1 MGRKVK
7 ACFDQSYLPTLYHI
21 YTSVSTAIVAPQEES
36 KGKVTYR
43 LKKRERN
50 YGIGAFVTPPVRTSM
65 LTIYRRMI
73 YASSVV

>member
-36 KGKVTYR
+36 KGKATCR
-43 LKKRERN
+43 LGERERN
-50 YGIGAFVTPPVRTSM
+50 YEIGA
-65 LTIYRRMI
+65 
-73 YASSVV
+73 SVKPLFEPQCLLFTVE